1 MPSRSRR
8 DLDGARPPL
17 PRHTPVGALL
27 PVLAVEEGCFV
38 TTDGRYGRILACTG
52 LNPRI
57 QGAAAA
63 ELAAA
68 RFGAAVAVLP
78 PDAHLQLV
86 VINRPLRGE
95 DWVPRH
101 LAQYRPP
108 AGPLADYARG
118 LDAAYRRALAGTHI
132 PDLRFYAIVTI
143 PGPPAPKGALARRFR
158 RRRVLARGREA
169 HARTVRELGQ
179 LADALAHGLAELEIR
194 AAPLG
199 RQATIDLL
207 WECANPAW
215 GRDVAAPRADT
226 PPAES
231 RALRERLGQS
241 RLLRRREWL
250 RLDGGYEQVLALT
263 ALPEATVAGW
273 LADLTAAAVPFRL
286 ALHITPLAKAQER
299 GTLTRTLRQR
309 HAVLVGQADQRRVA
323 DFDERE
329 AYEEASDLLRGMAA
343 GDLRTFRFAAFI
355 AVRAAT
361 AEGLRPAAHAVAKA
375 LGDAGGTSIDRCQ
388 GWQDRAWQATLP
400 LGQNPAGLTYRVTT
414 TNLADTFPFLQGRAG
429 TPGGHLLGFARPG
442 REVVTLDLYDPA
454 LDNHAALL
462 LGKSGSGKTLAAQA
476 LTLKH
481 LAWPGRALVFDHSG
495 TADEPG
501 HWDDLALAVGG
512 EVHRLGL
519 GTGYRI
525 DPLALPAGATEPG
538 PDKLD
543 FLLDLLD
550 LMLGEVGRALDQDDR
565 ATLEAACRAVYRAH
579 PAGEAGPYLRHLHA
593 RLLDPDAAAGDAE
606 LAARGRRLA
615 GRLGRWVGRGT
626 YAGLLDGPTTV
637 RADAPL
643 TVFNFRGFTKR
654 PELFAV
660 AMLPLLEHVETRIAR
675 RDPLPL
681 ALVMDEGWSWFDHP
695 ATARFVGDKN
705 RTGRHAGLAL
715 LNLSQ
720 AIGDYD
726 GPLGRVVRDNASVQ
740 LFLRQSPENR
750 RRLGE
755 VFDLT
760 ADEEALVGTLATV
773 KEGAERERRA
783 GAYLLARGGADAGL
797 LDLTVTPEEYWL
809 FTSHKPERELR
820 RARIAHHA
828 GGGPPTATA
837 VWAAVRELA
846 ALTPEARAALQPR
859 HDDGDETAQ
868 PKHGRLALVPVR
880 SATGIE

>member
-1 MPSRSRR
+1 MPERPHRH
-8 DLDGARPPL
+8 DDHARPVL
-17 PRHTPVGALL
+17 PRHTPLGALL
-27 PVLAVEEGCFV
+27 PVLAVEETHFV
-38 TTDGRYGRILACTG
+38 TDDGRYGRALACTG
-52 LNPRI
+52 INPRI

-63 ELAAA
+63 ESTAA
-68 RFGAAVAVLP
+68 RFGAALGVLP
-78 PDAHLQLV
+78 PGAHLQLV
-86 VINRPLRGE
+86 VVNRPLRGE
-95 DWVPRH
+95 EWVPRH
-101 LAQYRPP
+101 LAQYHPP
-108 AGPLADYARG
+108 TGPLADYVRD
-118 LDAAYRRALAGTHI
+118 LDAAYRRELAGTHV
-132 PDLRFYAIVTI
+132 PELRFYAIITV
-143 PGPPAPKGALARRFR
+143 PGPSGPSGRVARRFR
-158 RRRVLARGREA
+158 RTRTLARGREA
-169 HARTVRELGQ
+169 HARAVRELGQ
-179 LADALAHGLAELEIR
+179 LADALAHGLAELDVR
-194 AAPLG
+194 ALPLG

-207 WECANPAW
+207 WECANPDW
-215 GRDVAAPRADT
+215 GRDVAAPRADA

-231 RALRERLGQS
+231 RSLRERLGQS

-273 LADLTAAAVPFRL
+273 LADLTAAAIPFRL
-286 ALHITPLAKAQER
+286 ALHITPLVKARER
-299 GTLTRTLRQR
+299 GVLTRTLRQR
-309 HAVLVGQADQRRVA
+309 HAVLVGQADRQRLG

-329 AYEEASDLLRGMAA
+329 AFEEASAVLREMAS
-343 GDLRTFRFAAFI
+343 GELRTFRFAAFV
-355 AVRAAT
+355 AVRSAT

-388 GWQDRAWQATLP
+388 GWQDRAWQSTLP
-400 LGQNPAGLTYRVTT
+400 LGANPAGLEYRVTT
-414 TNLADTFPFLQGRAG
+414 TNLADTLPFLQGRAG
-429 TPGGHLLGFARPG
+429 TPGGHLIGFARPG
-442 REVVTLDLYDPA
+442 REAVTLDLFHPG
-454 LDNHAALL
+454 LDNHALLL

-481 LAWPGRALVFDHSG
+481 LAWPGRAIVFDHSG

-501 HWDDLALAVGG
+501 HWDDLAIAVGG

-525 DPLALPAGATEPG
+525 DPWALPSGVLTPG
-538 PDKLD
+538 PGKLD

-550 LMLGEVGRALDQDDR
+550 LMLGEAGRTLDQDDR
-565 ATLEAACRAVYRAH
+565 ATLEASCRAVYRAH
-579 PAGEAGPYLRHLHA
+579 PAGEPGPYMRHLHA
-593 RLLDPDAAAGDAE
+593 RLLDPEASAGDTE
-606 LAARGRRLA
+606 LAARARRLA
-615 GRLGRWVGRGT
+615 GRLARWVGRGT

-643 TVFNFRGFTKR
+643 VVFNFQGFTRR

-660 AMLPLLEHVETRIAR
+660 AMLPLLEHMETQIAR

-720 AIGDYD
+720 LIGDYD

-760 ADEEALVGTLATV
+760 VDEEALVGTLATV

-797 LDLTVTPEEYWL
+797 LDLTVIPEEYWL
-809 FTSHKPERELR
+809 FTSYRPELMLR

-828 GGGPPTATA
+828 DGGPTTAAA

-846 ALTPEARAALQPR
+846 ALTPEARAALLPR
-859 HDDGDETAQ
+859 YTEGQATAT
-868 PKHGRLALVPVR
+868 PLRGARLALV
-880 SATGIE
+880 ADADD